1 MRLCRYLSTSVFIV
15 LFTITLVT
23 PLTVYSE
30 TTGYTSILKSMGID
44 VPSNVVPGE
53 VRTYTLTIGDIQ
65 LQSSRDGFVNI
76 VVETSS
82 PENLEYITIPGKPMI
97 PFISYHFTVEG
108 YVDKAVVSVKPLS
121 IREVRVD
128 SKILPAPQPL
138 AYMPGY
144 PNKIVYEPDKE
155 FYSRDAFFPGKLADV
170 KVYHG
175 LLGKSII
182 VVHVYPVQYNP
193 AEDRIIVVD
202 NIVVNIYYP
211 RPKPMEFPEKSL
223 LIITTPALVDLVN
236 TTLGDFYRER
246 GFNVTVVDTEYIDKY
261 YAPVK
266 NITEY
271 PGFYN
276 VVYKDPVY
284 QLLVEHYNH
293 VLARKI
299 IRYLTETYGSYSHV
313 LLIGNAVDVPP
324 SFYFQYSTS
333 LYYYL
338 DPYNAWIPT
347 DLFYADLDRDL
358 VPDLYVGRI
367 PFSDEEL
374 VKYVIGKIIAWYNTT
389 VATGNTLFMS
399 GGYPFGFAEM
409 FGETAL
415 STFTLFNLTWT
426 FNTYLLTRT
435 SGNYNA
441 DNVKF
446 ILQGNA
452 GALWYFILSHG
463 SGNTFSDLI
472 ATPEGIFWET
482 LATSSDLL
490 AMDPNPAVPVV
501 SSVAC
506 MNGAWDTE
514 LVPPWFP
521 VPSIGQAILLSP
533 AGGIAYIGSA
543 RVAWELLG
551 PFVYHK
557 GVSYNL
563 FYGATLLHGEVI
575 AAYNSY
581 RLMGKPTTLG
591 EVVATG
597 ITWYLADTSDVASSD
612 PMFAELIVSEI
623 MMLSLLGSPALELPV
638 PKTPVEK
645 PWLGYAA
652 ALNAL
657 THIDS
662 KVVFMRSVGSIPFF
676 KPLEKALIALGGG
689 GTAKVYVVET
699 RIYSILD
706 YLMFHVP
713 VASAETIISEG
724 RGIYSTI
731 FDETKNGKVLVKF
744 IVPGWGELR
753 FQVVSAGLIVEP
765 EAIRVG
771 GQISIQGYG
780 FDAFGPVD
788 TLDLYVAGRWVTH
801 VPVDPV
807 TGVINWTLAVPY
819 TAPGVYLVQVY
830 SPQIPIEVVNLLSS
844 PITVYSDAPL
854 EITLSAPHVSEVGET
869 LTIPLVVLYK
879 GQPVSANVSARVLDP
894 DDNEVEAN
902 VTQVSPGVYTVSFSV
917 NKTGLYKLEITASYV
932 TPFTI
937 SYGYKCVGI
946 VVVDRLYDI
955 GKAFNDTMNLIRVVK
970 TALENGVTD
979 IINRITILDNRTVVI
994 DTKLGEI
1001 KGMLV
1006 EINDNILAVNT
1017 TAGVILVKLDDVRDD
1032 IRKEL
1037 GDTREELSSLIE
1049 EKSSEL
1055 SEKIANLTTIVQ
1067 AMVGLAYVITIAT
1080 GVLVARRR

>member
-1 MRLCRYLSTSVFIV
+1 MRLYKYLTSIFII
-15 LFTITLVT
+15 LFTVTLVT

-30 TTGYTSILKSMGID
+30 TTGYVSILKSMGID
-44 VPSNVVPGE
+44 VPSNVMSGE
-53 VRTYTLTIGDIQ
+53 VRTYTLTIGDVQ
-65 LQSSRDGFVNI
+65 LHSVRDGFANI

-97 PFISYHFTVEG
+97 PFISYHFIIEG

-138 AYMPGY
+138 AYTPGY

-193 AEDRIIVVD
+193 VEDRIIVVD
-202 NIVVNIYYP
+202 NIVVNVYYSE
-211 RPKPMEFPEKSL
+211 PKPMEFPEKSL
-223 LIITTPALVDLVN
+223 LIITTPALASLVN

-246 GFNVTVVDTEYIDKY
+246 GFNVTVVDTEYIDRN
-261 YAPVK
+261 YAPVED
-266 NITEY
+266 ITEY

-276 VVYKDPVY
+276 VAYEDPVY
-284 QLLVEHYNH
+284 RLLVEYYNH

-313 LLIGNAVDVPP
+313 LLVGDAVDVPP
-324 SFYFQYSTS
+324 SFYFQYSTR

-374 VKYVIGKIIAWYNTT
+374 VKHVIEKIIAWYNTT
-389 VATGNTLFMS
+389 VATGNILFMS

-426 FNTYLLTRT
+426 FDTYLLTRT

-441 DNVKF
+441 DSVKY

-463 SGNTFSDLI
+463 SGDAFSDLL
-472 ATPEGIFWET
+472 ATPEGISWET

-501 SSVAC
+501 SSIAC

-514 LVPPWFP
+514 LVPPWFT
-521 VPSIGQAILLSP
+521 VPSIGQAVLLSP

-543 RVAWELLG
+543 RIAWELLG
-551 PFVYHK
+551 PFVYDK
-557 GVSYNL
+557 GVSYNY

-575 AAYNSY
+575 AAYNFY

-597 ITWYLADTSDVASSD
+597 ITWYLADASSIATID
-612 PMFAELIVSEI
+612 PMYAELIISEV
-623 MMLSLLGSPALELPV
+623 MKLSLLGSSALELPV
-638 PKTPVEK
+638 PEAPVEK
-645 PWLGYAA
+645 PWLGYAV

-657 THIDS
+657 THIGS
-662 KVVFMRSVGSIPFF
+662 EIVFKWSIGSMPFF
-676 KPLEKALIALGGG
+676 KPLEKALISLGGG

-706 YLMFHVP
+706 DLLFHVP
-713 VASAETIISEG
+713 VGVAETNITEG
-724 RGIYSTI
+724 RGVYSTV
-731 FDETKNGKVLVKF
+731 FDAVKSGKVLVKF

-753 FQVVSAGLIVEP
+753 FQVVSAGLVVAP
-765 EAIRVG
+765 EAVRIG

-780 FDAFGPVD
+780 LDAFPVD
-788 TLDLYVAGRWVTH
+788 TLDLYVAGRWIAR

-819 TAPGVYLVQVY
+819 TAPGVYLVQVC
-830 SPQIPIEVVNLLSS
+830 SPQIPVEVISLLSS

-854 EITLSAPHVSEVGET
+854 EITISAPHVSEVGET
-869 LTIPLVVLYK
+869 LTIPLVVLYR
-879 GQPVSANVSARVLDP
+879 GQPVNADVSIRVLDP
-894 DDNEVEAN
+894 GDSEVEAN
-902 VTQVSPGVYTVSFSV
+902 VTQVSPGFYTVSFSV
-917 NKTGLYKLEITASYV
+917 DKTGLYKLEITASYV
-932 TPFTI
+932 TPLTV
-937 SYGYKCVGI
+937 SYGYKYVGI

-955 GKAFNDTMNLIRVVK
+955 GKAFSDTMNLITVVK

-979 IINRITILDNRTVVI
+979 IINRITVLDNRTVVI

-1001 KGMLV
+1001 RGMLV
-1006 EINDNILAVNT
+1006 EINDNVLAVNT
-1017 TAGVILVKLDDVRDD
+1017 TAGVILVKLDDT
-1032 IRKEL
+1032 RKEL
-1037 GDTREELSSLIE
+1037 SNTREELSSLIE
-1049 EKSSEL
+1049 EKSSELSSEL

-1067 AMVGLAYVITIAT
+1067 AMIGLAYVITIAT